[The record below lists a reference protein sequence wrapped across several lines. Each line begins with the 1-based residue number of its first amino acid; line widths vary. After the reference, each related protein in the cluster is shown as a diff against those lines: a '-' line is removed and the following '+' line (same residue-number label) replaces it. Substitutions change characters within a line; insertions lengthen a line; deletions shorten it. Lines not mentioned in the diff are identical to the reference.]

1 MPQDASIETRPEGV
15 QQRGYWEE
23 AIGKLR
29 QCEGRRERRA
39 AIAKL
44 LEQLGLPS

>member
-1 MPQDASIETRPEGV
+1 MPQDVPVEPQAEDIQR
-15 QQRGYWEE
+15 RGYWPEV
-23 AIGKLR
+23 IGKLR
-29 QCEGRRERRA
+29 QCDGCRERRA